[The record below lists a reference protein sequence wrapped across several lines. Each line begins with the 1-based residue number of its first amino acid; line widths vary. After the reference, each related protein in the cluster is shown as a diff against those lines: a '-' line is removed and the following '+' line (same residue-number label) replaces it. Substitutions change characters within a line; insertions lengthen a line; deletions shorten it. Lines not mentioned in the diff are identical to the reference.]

1 MKTKPIPAIVML
13 IAGFVTCIMSIRY
26 HLELKVFTKTLL
38 LVLIAF
44 YFLGIVIKIILD
56 KNFPE
61 MKEEE
66 QEDANQKQ
74 EQTDDGSEKETETDQ
89 QETVQQPS
97 EQEQLEEPKEPETEE
112 EN

>member
-38 LVLIAF
+38 LVLIVF
-44 YFLGIVIKIILD
+44 YLLGIVIKIILD

-61 MKEEE
+61 MKEE
-66 QEDANQKQ
+66 QEEDGTQ
-74 EQTDDGSEKETETDQ
+74 EQTDALQEETENNQ
-89 QETVQQPS
+89 QETAQQPG
-97 EQEQLEEPKEPETEE
+97 EQGQPEEEEQPETEE
-112 EN
+112 EDN